1 MRGWFR
7 QGPSN
12 PAAAMAYDRIV
23 AQARLPAFY
32 LRFGVPDSLNGRFEM
47 LTLHLFLVL
56 HRLGRERDRSASAEL
71 SQALV
76 DMTMADLDGNLREMG
91 AGDLGVGRRVK
102 NMAGAIYER
111 IGAYGAALEG
121 QDPALEPAL
130 ARYVYGTA
138 APAPSP
144 DRLADMAGYVRQ
156 CRDLLAAH
164 DRAALSAGNIAFS
177 TPPAGPGSG

>member
-1 MRGWFR
+1 
-7 QGPSN
+7 
-12 PAAAMAYDRIV
+12 MAYERIV
-23 AQARLPAFY
+23 ARARQPVFY

-47 LTLHLFLVL
+47 LALHLFLVL
-56 HRLGRERDRSASAEL
+56 HRLGREREHAASAEL

-111 IGAYGAALEG
+111 IGAYGAALDG

-130 ARYVYGTA
+130 ARYVYGTV

-144 DRLADMAGYVRQ
+144 GRLADLAGYVRQ
-156 CRDLLAAH
+156 CRDALAAH
-164 DRAALSAGNIAFS
+164 DRAELSAGNIAFS
-177 TPPAGPGSG
+177 PLSAAAGSG